1 MRQHGHTS
9 RRLAEQGG
17 FTRNRT
23 RAMTKQTPFPLP
35 ETYTKATGN
44 DVEDLP
50 CAEKKGGK
58 SDPRV
63 RFLEKE
69 CAQRKWGR

>member
-35 ETYTKATGN
+35 ETYTNATANEGR
-44 DVEDLP
+44 DRS

-58 SDPRV
+58 SDPSV
-63 RFLEKE
+63 RFLVK
-69 CAQRKWGR
+69 